1 MTLRRPVSAER
12 WRAIDAIF
20 ADAVERPAAE
30 RAAFLASACG
40 TDAELRAEVE
50 SLLAA
55 YDSDA
60 DFPETP
66 PVAPGADGPDLT
78 EQLQAALGT
87 AYRIERELVGG
98 GVSRVFVA
106 EEVRLGR
113 RVVVKVLPP
122 ELRAG
127 LSIERFHQETRLAAS
142 LRHPHIVPVM
152 HAGESAD
159 GLVYFT
165 MPFIQGESLER
176 RLEREGRLP
185 LADVVALV
193 REVADAL
200 AYAHANGVVHRDV
213 KPANVLI
220 DGGHA
225 VVADFGVAKALAL
238 AASEDE
244 RPERNRARDPLKGL
258 TMSGFV
264 VGTPAYMSPEQA
276 RAQDIDA
283 RTDVYSLGCMTFE
296 MLTGQRP
303 FPDYGL
309 EAIGLRKTSPAPSG
323 VCPDLPPGL
332 DAVLARALAVR

>member
-1 MTLRRPVSAER
+1 MTSPRRRGAVLSAER
-12 WRAIDAIF
+12 WQAIDAIF

-30 RAAFLASACG
+30 RSTFVARACG
-40 TDAELRAEVE
+40 TDAELRREVE

-55 YDSDA
+55 HDGDT
-60 DFPETP
+60 DFLETP
-66 PVAPGADGPDLT
+66 HAAARDTTDLSARLQVAVGA
-78 EQLQAALGT
+78 AF
-87 AYRIERELVGG
+87 RIERELAGG
-98 GVSRVFVA
+98 GMSRVFVA

-113 RVVVKVLPP
+113 RVVIKVLPP

-127 LSIERFHQETRLAAS
+127 LSSERFHQETRLAAS

-152 HAGESAD
+152 TAGDSAD

-165 MPFIQGESLER
+165 MPFIQGESLEQ

-185 LADVVALV
+185 VADVVALV

-238 AASEDE
+238 AAGE
-244 RPERNRARDPLKGL
+244 REIPGHLTSAKDPSKSL
-258 TMSGFV
+258 TMAGGV
-264 VGTPAYMSPEQA
+264 MGTPAYMSPEQA
-276 RAQDIDA
+276 RA
-283 RTDVYSLGCMTFE
+283 
-296 MLTGQRP
+296 
-303 FPDYGL
+303 
-309 EAIGLRKTSPAPSG
+309 EA
-323 VCPDLPPGL
+323 V
-332 DAVLARALAVR
+332 